1 MDSGCGIIFELCV
14 QYLFVREKFLIRDVI
29 NRLWVFDIL
38 FDEYLFRCILD
49 DNKVGLLVEDRM
61 FMDIMNKE
69 LLIGEDGKW
78 VVFLFFC

>member
-1 MDSGCGIIFELCV
+1 M
-14 QYLFVREKFLIRDVI
+14 REKFLIRDVI

-38 FDEYLFRCILD
+38 FDEYLFRRILD

-78 VVFLFFC
+78 VVFLFFR

>member
-1 MDSGCGIIFELCV
+1 M
-14 QYLFVREKFLIRDVI
+14 REKFLIRDVI

-38 FDEYLFRCILD
+38 FDEYLFRRILD

>member
-1 MDSGCGIIFELCV
+1 M
-14 QYLFVREKFLIRDVI
+14 REKFLIRDVI
-29 NRLWVFDIL
+29 NRLRVFDIL

-78 VVFLFFC
+78 VVFLFFR

>member
-1 MDSGCGIIFELCV
+1 M
-14 QYLFVREKFLIRDVI
+14 REKFLIRDVI
-29 NRLWVFDIL
+29 NRLRVFDIL
-38 FDEYLFRCILD
+38 FDEYLFRRILD

>member
-1 MDSGCGIIFELCV
+1 M
-14 QYLFVREKFLIRDVI
+14 REKFLIRDVI
-29 NRLWVFDIL
+29 NRLRVFDIL

>member
-1 MDSGCGIIFELCV
+1 M
-14 QYLFVREKFLIRDVI
+14 REKFLIRDVI

-78 VVFLFFC
+78 VVFLFFR

>member
-1 MDSGCGIIFELCV
+1 M
-14 QYLFVREKFLIRDVI
+14 REKFLIRDVI

>member
-1 MDSGCGIIFELCV
+1 M
-14 QYLFVREKFLIRDVI
+14 REKFLIRDVI
-29 NRLWVFDIL
+29 NRLRVFDIL
-38 FDEYLFRCILD
+38 FDEYLFRRILD

-78 VVFLFFC
+78 VVFLFFR